1 MKNITVT
8 VDDETHRLARI
19 RAAELDTSVSALVR
33 SYLRS
38 LVLDREFEA
47 ARGSQ
52 VMETEHERRRRLLD
66 ELFEDIRTT
75 RGGFKAADN
84 VPREALHEREAIR

>member
-1 MKNITVT
+1 MRNITVS

-38 LVLDREFEA
+38 LVGDREVEA
-47 ARGSQ
+47 ASESQ
-52 VMETEHERRRRLLD
+52 VMETEHQRRRRLLD

-75 RGGFKAADN
+75 RGGFEAADN
-84 VPREALHEREAIR
+84 ISREALHEREAIR

>member
-1 MKNITVT
+1 MRNITVS

-38 LVLDREFEA
+38 LIGNREVEA
-47 ARGSQ
+47 ASESQ
-52 VMETEHERRRRLLD
+52 VKETEHQRRRRLLD

-75 RGGFKAADN
+75 RGGFEAADN
-84 VPREALHEREAIR
+84 LPREALHEREAIR

>member
-1 MKNITVT
+1 MKKIAVS

-19 RAAELDTSVSALVR
+19 RAAELDTSVSSLVR

-38 LVLDREFEA
+38 LVRDREVEA
-47 ARGSQ
+47 ASGARLT
-52 VMETEHERRRRLLD
+52 ETEHERRRRLLN

-84 VPREALHEREAIR
+84 LSREALHEREAIR

>member
-1 MKNITVT
+1 MKNITVS

-19 RAAELDTSVSALVR
+19 RAAELETSVSALVR

-38 LVLDREFEA
+38 FVRDREVEVA
-47 ARGSQ
+47 PGSQ

-66 ELFEDIRTT
+66 DLFEDIRTT

-84 VPREALHEREAIR
+84 VSREALHEREAIR

>member
-1 MKNITVT
+1 MKNITVS
-8 VDDETHRLARI
+8 VDDEIHRLARI

-38 LVLDREFEA
+38 LVRDREVEA
-47 ARGSQ
+47 APGSV
-52 VMETEHERRRRLLD
+52 VMETEHERRRRLLN

-75 RGGFKAADN
+75 RGGCKAADN
-84 VPREALHEREAIR
+84 LSREALYEREAIR